1 MYKPLGQFMYIEL
14 EKETEN
20 THVLS
25 DGTELWL
32 DTELEKFQHA
42 RQYGIIKYP
51 TLNPRK
57 QFDDGVDL
65 QPGEKV
71 YFHHFVCDE
80 RINKYISV
88 ASDEK
93 ITKEKIYQAYIDQ
106 VYCVIRDEDI
116 VMLQDYVFVEP
127 VYEDDSNYITS
138 SGIYLKP
145 EKETLKERGIVR
157 HINKFS
163 EDLDIKVG
171 QKVIFQKAC
180 NYEMEVE
187 GKTYYRMKNENILA
201 EYED

>member
-1 MYKPLGQFMYIEL
+1 MYRPLGQFMYIEL

-32 DTELEKFQHA
+32 DTEIDTYWHA
-42 RQYGIIKYP
+42 RQHGIIKYP

-57 QFDDGVDL
+57 QFDDGIDL

-71 YFHHFVCDE
+71 YFHHFV
-80 RINKYISV
+80 I
-88 ASDEK
+88 DEK
-93 ITKEKIYQAYIDQ
+93 ISKLISRSSNVSLTEEKVYQAYIDQ
-106 VYCVIRDEDI
+106 VYCVIRDEKI

-127 VYEDDSNYITS
+127 VYEDDSEHVTS

-145 EKETLKERGIVR
+145 EKEVLKEKGIVR

-163 EDLDIKVG
+163 EDLGIKVG
-171 QKVIFQKAC
+171 QKVIFQKSC
-180 NYEMEVE
+180 DYEMEVE
-187 GKTYYRMKNENILA
+187 GKKYYRMKNENIVA

>member
-20 THVLS
+20 THILS

-42 RQYGIIKYP
+42 RQYGIVKYP

-57 QFDDGVDL
+57 QFDDGIEL
-65 QPGEKV
+65 QSGEKV

-80 RINKYISV
+80 RINKLISV
-88 ASDEK
+88 ASDSN

-106 VYCVIRDEDI
+106 VYCVIRDEKI
-116 VMLQDYVFVEP
+116 IMLQDYVFVEP
-127 VYEDDSNYITS
+127 IYEDDSQYVTS
-138 SGIYLKP
+138 SGIYLKA
-145 EKETLKERGIVR
+145 EKEVMKEKGIVR

-163 EDLDIKVG
+163 EDLGIKVG
-171 QKVIFQKAC
+171 QKVIFQKSC

-187 GKTYYRMKNENILA
+187 GKKYYRMRNENIVA